1 MPEPLSVTHVV
12 LSLDLGGLERVVLD
26 LIRQADALGQ
36 VPSVVCVDRRGQLA
50 DTAESLGARVVCLDK
65 GPGLKFKAM
74 GAFDRVLRDLRP
86 DVIHSHQIGA
96 LFYAG
101 PVARKRRIP
110 VVHTEHGKHFPGSF
124 KTNWLGRI
132 SGGFADR
139 FLCVSKEI
147 ADLVVKVG
155 VTRRS
160 RVGFQ
165 ANGIDVRSF
174 RPIPPAERP
183 ALRQSLG
190 LPGDG
195 VVIGTAG
202 RLAEIKRYDRL
213 ISAFAAL
220 KSTHPDLSLVFVG
233 DGPLRGEL
241 EAQAASLGLAGSVH
255 FAGYQSDPR
264 PYLQAMDVF
273 ALTSRSEGMPLS
285 VLEAW
290 ASGLPVVVPDVG
302 GLPDMVSDGET
313 GLLVDASDGTALV
326 DAFRRLIADPALAAR
341 IGEAGRAVALASY
354 DVRSMAEAYD
364 REYRG
369 VLGRVGV
376 AS

>member
-1 MPEPLSVTHVV
+1 MPDPLSVAHVV

-26 LIRQADALGQ
+26 LIRQSEALGQ
-36 VPSVVCVDRRGQLA
+36 VPSVICVDRRGQLA
-50 DTAESLGARVVCLDK
+50 DTAEALGARVVSLDK
-65 GPGLKFKAM
+65 GPGLKLRTM
-74 GAFDRVLRDLRP
+74 GSIDRVLRDLRP

-101 PVARKRRIP
+101 PVARKQGIP
-110 VVHTEHGKHFPGSF
+110 VVHTEHGKHFPGSL
-124 KTNWLGRI
+124 KANWLGRI
-132 SGGFADR
+132 AGTFADR

-147 ADLVVKVG
+147 ADLIVRTG
-155 VTRRS
+155 VARRN

-174 RPIPPAERP
+174 RPIPPDERA
-183 ALRQSLG
+183 ALRHSLG
-190 LPGDG
+190 LPAEG

-213 ISAFAAL
+213 ISAFGVL
-220 KSTHPDLSLVFVG
+220 KATSPELSLVFVG
-233 DGPLRGEL
+233 DGPLKVEL
-241 EAQAASLGLAGSVH
+241 EAQAASLGLAGSVF

-290 ASGLPVVVPDVG
+290 ASGLPVIVPAVG
-302 GLPDMVSDGET
+302 GLPDMVAEGET
-313 GLLVDASDGTALV
+313 GLLVDASDATALV
-326 DAFRRLIADPALAAR
+326 AAFRRLIDDPSL
-341 IGEAGRAVALASY
+341 GRRMGMRGRDLALASY
-354 DVRSMAEAYD
+354 DVRAMAEAYD

>member
-1 MPEPLSVTHVV
+1 MPEPLAVTHVV

-26 LIRQADALGQ
+26 LIRRAEDLGQ
-36 VPSVVCVDRRGQLA
+36 VPSVICVDRRGQLA
-50 DTAESLGARVVCLDK
+50 DTAEGLGARVVSLEK
-65 GPGLKFKAM
+65 GPGLKLRAM
-74 GAFDRVLRDLRP
+74 GSFDRALRDLRP

-101 PVARKRRIP
+101 PVARKRGIP
-110 VVHTEHGKHFPGSF
+110 VVHTEHGKHFPGSL
-124 KTNWLGRI
+124 KANWLGRI
-132 SGGFADR
+132 SGTFADR

-147 ADLVVKVG
+147 ADLIVRTG
-155 VTRRS
+155 VARRS

-174 RPIPPAERP
+174 HPIAPEGLP
-183 ALRQSLG
+183 ALRRSLG
-190 LPGDG
+190 IPPDG
-195 VVIGTAG
+195 LVIGTAG

-220 KSTHPDLSLVFVG
+220 KATRPDLTLVFVG
-233 DGPLRGEL
+233 DGPMRSEL
-241 EAQAASLGLAGSVH
+241 EAQAASLGLADWVR

-264 PYLQAMDVF
+264 PYLQAMDIF

-302 GLPDMVSDGET
+302 GLPDMVADGET
-313 GLLVDASDGTALV
+313 GLLVDASDGPALV
-326 DAFRRLIADPALAAR
+326 AAFRRLIDDPALAGR
-341 IGEAGRAVALASY
+341 IGQAGRTLALDAY

-364 REYRG
+364 REYRK
-369 VLGRVGV
+369 VLGLVG
-376 AS
+376 AAP

>member
-1 MPEPLSVTHVV
+1 MPDPLSVAHVV

-26 LIRQADALGQ
+26 LIRQSEALGQ
-36 VPSVVCVDRRGQLA
+36 VPSVICVDRRGQLA
-50 DTAESLGARVVCLDK
+50 ETAEALGAWVISLDK
-65 GPGLKFKAM
+65 GPGLKLRAM
-74 GAFDRVLRDLRP
+74 GSFDRVLRDLRP

-101 PVARKRRIP
+101 PVARKWGIP
-110 VVHTEHGKHFPGSF
+110 VVHTEHGKHFPGSL
-124 KTNWLGRI
+124 KHNWLGRI
-132 SGGFADR
+132 AGTFANR
-139 FLCVSKEI
+139 FLCVSNEI
-147 ADLVVKVG
+147 ADLIVRTG
-155 VTRRS
+155 VARRS

-174 RPIPPAERP
+174 RPIPPDERP
-183 ALRQSLG
+183 ALRNSLG
-190 LPGDG
+190 LPTGG

-213 ISAFAAL
+213 ISSFAAL
-220 KSTHPDLSLVFVG
+220 KANTPELSLVFVG
-233 DGPLRGEL
+233 DGPLKAEL
-241 EAQAASLGLAGSVH
+241 EAQAASLGLAGTVF

-290 ASGLPVVVPDVG
+290 ASELPVVVPNVG
-302 GLPDMVSDGET
+302 GLPDMVADGET
-313 GLLVDASDGTALV
+313 GLLVDASDEPSLV
-326 DAFRRLIADPALAAR
+326 AAFRRLIEDPALGR
-341 IGEAGRAVALASY
+341 RLGEQGRELALASY
-354 DVRSMAEAYD
+354 DVKAMAEAYD

-369 VLGRVGV
+369 VLGHVGV
-376 AS
+376 AT